1 MPPVSASRLAEALQS
16 LRSRGFKPS
25 GHQRGVRSFDGAL
38 PCKGGDIQ
46 VRISISDWDFLEYPT
61 IRVLDH
67 LDVLPSLSPH
77 VDPKGYL
84 CYFAQGAAVLDRYDL
99 AESIEQCLDQAQYV
113 LDRIRHDPDYRYDD
127 IQDEFLL
134 HWSNGESQTVF
145 PVLIGTVDRSSK
157 FSNYWL
163 ISLGTAARAVI
174 TDQKEEVEALAR
186 TLGSEPPTSTECPCW
201 IFSTDILPAVPESMP
216 SNVSELFAWLRVW
229 DGRLYQQIQRVLE
242 REPQYLQYSMATFAV
257 HTPLGWLG
265 FGFDLHPVHRKG
277 AQKKP
282 RLYRQY
288 LHSHEGSRGIIRL
301 AITEFGPDF
310 VHGRSLT
317 YASLKDRRI
326 VVVGAGAIG
335 SHVASGLIRL
345 GAGTGGGQLDLVDPD
360 LMMPEN
366 LGRHTLGYPSLFKR
380 KSEALSAELARQ
392 FPFSK
397 VRSRVENVRDLED
410 LFKADL
416 VIDATGEEIVGELI
430 NAMRLERETET
441 PVLHVRIRGNGE
453 CVQTFWAQGR
463 ELACLRCL
471 LHADH
476 KNYRQERFPVLK
488 VEPQRKQLACS
499 GFTPY
504 AVSAPMSAAALCME
518 VVVDWLST
526 GNPSPRF
533 RTASSANAEVYSVRN
548 QDVRRLEACPAC
560 GSNDV

>member
-1 MPPVSASRLAEALQS
+1 MVHVSVSRLAEALRL

-25 GHQRGVRSFDGAL
+25 GHRRGVRSFEGVL
-38 PCKGGDIQ
+38 LCKGGDIQ

-61 IRVLDH
+61 IRVMDH
-67 LDVLPSLSPH
+67 LEILPSLSPH
-77 VDPKGYL
+77 IDRNGHL
-84 CYFAQGAAVLDRYDL
+84 CYFAKGAAVLDRYEP
-99 AESIEQCLDQAQYV
+99 AESISQCLDQARDV
-113 LDRIRHDPDYRYDD
+113 LERIRHDPDYRYDD

-134 HWSNGESQTVF
+134 HWSNGTSESVF
-145 PVLIGTVDRSSK
+145 PVLIGTVDRASK
-157 FSNYWL
+157 SSNYWL
-163 ISLGTAARAVI
+163 VSIGTAARAVI
-174 TDQKEEVEALAR
+174 TDHKEEVEALAQA
-186 TLGSEPPTSTECPCW
+186 LGSEPPTSTECPCW
-201 IFSTDILPAVPESMP
+201 LFTTDTLPVVPAAIP

-229 DGRLYQQIQRVLE
+229 DRRLYQQIQHVLE
-242 REPQYLQYSMATFAV
+242 REPQYLKYKMATFAV
-257 HTPLGWLG
+257 YTPLGWLG
-265 FGFDLHPVHRKG
+265 FGFDLNPLHRLG

-282 RLYRQY
+282 KLYRQY

-301 AITEFGPDF
+301 GITEFGPDF
-310 VHGRSLT
+310 VHGRNLT
-317 YASLKDRRI
+317 YATLKGKRI
-326 VVVGAGAIG
+326 LVVGAGAIG
-335 SHVASGLIRL
+335 SHVAPGLIRL
-345 GAGTGGGQLDLVDPD
+345 GAGTSGGQLDLVDPD

-366 LGRHTLGYPSLFKR
+366 LGRHALGYPSLFKN
-380 KSEALSAELARQ
+380 KAEALSAELMRQ

-397 VRSRVENVRDLED
+397 VRPRVVNVRTLEE

-430 NAMRLERETET
+430 NAMRLERGTKT

-463 ELACLRCL
+463 DLACLRCL
-471 LHADH
+471 LQADH

-518 VVVDWLST
+518 VVVDWLRT

-533 RTASSANAEVYSVRN
+533 RTVPSANAELYSVKN
-548 QDVRRLEACPAC
+548 QDVRRLETCPAC

>member
-1 MPPVSASRLAEALQS
+1 MTHVSVSRLAEVLRL

-25 GHQRGVRSFDGAL
+25 GHRRGVRSFEGGL
-38 PCKGGDIQ
+38 LCKGGDIQ

-61 IRVLDH
+61 IQVLDH
-67 LDVLPSLSPH
+67 LEILPSLSPH
-77 VDPKGYL
+77 IDPNGHL
-84 CYFAQGAAVLDRYDL
+84 CYFAKGAAVLDRYDP
-99 AESIEQCLDQAQYV
+99 AESIAQCLDQARDV
-113 LDRIRHDPDYRYDD
+113 LDRIRHDRDYRYDD

-134 HWSNGESQTVF
+134 HWSNGTPEAVF
-145 PVLIGTVDRSSK
+145 PVLIGTVDRASK
-157 FSNYWL
+157 SSNYWL
-163 ISLGTAARAVI
+163 VSLGTAARAVI
-174 TDQKEEVEALAR
+174 TDHKEEVEALAR
-186 TLGSEPPTSTECPCW
+186 ALGSEPPTSTECPCW
-201 IFSTDILPAVPESMP
+201 LFTTETLPAVPAAIP

-229 DGRLYQQIQRVLE
+229 DKRLYQQIQHILE
-242 REPQYLQYSMATFAV
+242 REPQYLKYKMATFVV
-257 HTPLGWLG
+257 HSPLGWLG
-265 FGFDLHPVHRKG
+265 FGFDLNPLHRLG

-282 RLYRQY
+282 KLYRQY

-301 AITEFGPDF
+301 GITEFGPDF
-310 VHGRSLT
+310 VHGRNLT
-317 YASLKDRRI
+317 YATLKDRRI
-326 VVVGAGAIG
+326 LVVGAGAIG
-335 SHVASGLIRL
+335 SHVAPGLIRL

-360 LMMPEN
+360 LMMPDN
-366 LGRHTLGYPSLFKR
+366 LGRHTLGYPSLFKN
-380 KSEALSAELARQ
+380 KTEALSAELMRQ

-397 VRSRVENVRDLED
+397 VRPRVVNVRELED
-410 LFKADL
+410 LFRADL

-430 NAMRLERETET
+430 NAMRLERGTKT

-463 ELACLRCL
+463 DLACLRCL
-471 LHADH
+471 LQADH

-518 VVVDWLST
+518 VVVDWLRT

-533 RTASSANAEVYSVRN
+533 RTVPSANAELYTVKN
-548 QDVRRLEACPAC
+548 QDVRRLETCPAC

>member
-1 MPPVSASRLAEALQS
+1 MPLVSASRLAEALQS

-25 GHQRGVRSFDGAL
+25 GHQHGVRTFDGAL

-77 VDPKGYL
+77 VDPKGHL

-163 ISLGTAARAVI
+163 ISLDTAARAVI
-174 TDQKEEVEALAR
+174 TDHKEEVEALAR
-186 TLGSEPPTSTECPCW
+186 TLGSESPTSTECPCW
-201 IFSTDILPAVPESMP
+201 LFSTDILPAVPDTMP
-216 SNVSELFAWLRVW
+216 SNVSELFAWLRAW
-229 DGRLYQQIQRVLE
+229 DGRLYQQIQHVLE

-265 FGFDLHPVHRKG
+265 FGFDLHPVHRRG

-380 KSEALSAELARQ
+380 KSEALSAELTHQ

-397 VRSRVENVRDLED
+397 VRPRVDNVRDLED

-471 LHADH
+471 LQADH

-533 RTASSANAEVYSVRN
+533 RTASSANAKVYTVRN